1 MANYFT
7 DRVVQ
12 YPGRVTMTPVSGE
25 TNKYDMS
32 RSEGTVTT
40 DGAPFNA
47 GAFNTML
54 DKYGMH
60 YGTCSTSASTATKV
74 VNCTGFALE
83 TGATIAVYFANGNEA
98 TSTCYMNVNNTG
110 AKQMMQNGQSDPTRA
125 KLAGTWE
132 SQEVKIFVYDG
143 TYWRLVSPN
152 IITNDGLE
160 ILENELGISPGEQ
173 RLFEILNAMIPK
185 SGSNANG
192 QYTKFPDGTMICTK
206 KISGTYNFSVA
217 FGSWWET
224 ASAVS
229 LGDWPATFVGAP
241 TIIATAVGIY
251 ASAEAFSGV
260 TGTSA
265 GVTFLM
271 RPDKKSNQPITL
283 ALTAIGKW
291 K

>member
-1 MANYFT
+1 MANYFK

-40 DGAPFNA
+40 DGTPFNA
-47 GAFNTML
+47 AAFNSML

-60 YGTCSTSASTATKV
+60 YGTCTTSAGTATKTV
-74 VNCTGFALE
+74 SCSGFALE

-143 TYWRLVSPN
+143 TYWRMVSPN

-173 RLFEILNAMIPK
+173 RLFEILEALCKKETMTFASGLIVAVKRGFTVSVLFNGPNTTSTSQRTTYGTLPQGWRPAM
-185 SGSNANG
+185 
-192 QYTKFPDGTMICTK
+192 
-206 KISGTYNFSVA
+206 
-217 FGSWWET
+217 
-224 ASAVS
+224 
-229 LGDWPATFVGAP
+229 
-241 TIIATAVGIY
+241 TAVAQNI
-251 ASAEAFSGV
+251 SGV
-260 TGTSA
+260 TGYGCVDTDGSVQA
-265 GVTFLM
+265 FRPSQTGRIDCLVTY
-271 RPDKKSNQPITL
+271 TV
-283 ALTAIGKW
+283 
-291 K
+291 